1 MRTSGASAALHLAYS
16 QNGTKPVAFLDE
28 TYNVDPA
35 HRPSY
40 YVMVAVV
47 VQSREMSALRS
58 DLVNRAGASYWHT
71 TEALRTELGRERT
84 VELLQYLGDP
94 AGSELCALRHES
106 TVDPMD
112 KNGEA
117 ARARCLRRLLEYL
130 SQPGIHGDGVDL
142 FVLER
147 RRNQAEVVLDG
158 KTKAQS
164 LREGKIGPSARL
176 MQVTPGEEQLLWLP
190 DLVCSAYRQVVAR
203 GDQSYFDE
211 VGHIT
216 TLI

>member
-1 MRTSGASAALHLAYS
+1 MRTSRASAALHLAYS

-58 DLVNRAGASYWHT
+58 DLVNRAGASYWRT

-84 VELLQYLGDP
+84 VE
-94 AGSELCALRHES
+94 
-106 TVDPMD
+106 
-112 KNGEA
+112 
-117 ARARCLRRLLEYL
+117 LLEYL

-147 RRNQAEVVLDG
+147 RRDQAEVVLDG